1 MNYDITSI
9 LYDDTFREY
18 SSKYNIKC
26 DYIDID
32 SLFNKFKNTNEQ
44 LFKIFSINIQSLN
57 SKIQQLRNLIETASL
72 EGVGPSV
79 IAVQESW
86 LSQDSNTDSL
96 SLINYNFISTPLP
109 EGRGGGVG
117 LFIHSKYQTKVLF
130 PNFFVPHIFL
140 NYVC

>member
-18 SSKYNIKC
+18 SSDYNIKC

-79 IAVQESW
+79 IAVQETW

-96 SLINYNFISTPLP
+96 SLINYNFISTPRP
-109 EGRGGGVG
+109 EGRGRGSRAVY
-117 LFIHSKYQTKVLF
+117 S
-130 PNFFVPHIFL
+130 
-140 NYVC
+140 